1 MSTEAKTM
9 KAVVFEGP
17 KKVSVQDR
25 PIPELQDPRDI
36 IVKVQMTALCGSE
49 LHTYRGR
56 ESSTP
61 GFIMGHEFTGVAHS
75 VGSSVTTIKVGDK
88 IVAPF
93 TVSCG
98 TCFYCNQ
105 GFSSRCESSLLFG
118 SAKLD
123 GGQAE
128 YVRIPLADG
137 TAVVAPPEIEDER
150 ALVLMA
156 DIFPTGYYGAT
167 SAFEL
172 MDYQHRVKKSGSSA
186 TGSTVVVVGC
196 GPVGLCAIVSALEF
210 KPKHLFAVDCVESRL
225 QLAKELGAEPL
236 NFADVEK
243 GGIGLEGMVKR
254 VKEVT
259 EGRGA
264 DAVIEVV
271 GSRPALKTA
280 VELVRPFGVISS
292 IGVQGAYDLPWTGAD
307 GYNKNLRVQMGRC
320 PVRSIFREALE
331 VMARNQHKF
340 SFMFD
345 KIMPLA
351 EAVEGYDLFDNMKA
365 QKVIFKP
372 W

>member
-1 MSTEAKTM
+1 
-9 KAVVFEGP
+9 
-17 KKVSVQDR
+17 
-25 PIPELQDPRDI
+25 
-36 IVKVQMTALCGSE
+36 
-49 LHTYRGR
+49 
-56 ESSTP
+56 
-61 GFIMGHEFTGVAHS
+61 MGHEFTGTAHA
-75 VGSSVTTIKVGDK
+75 VGSAVTTIKVGDK

-98 TCFYCNQ
+98 HCYYCLH

-118 SAKLD
+118 SPKLD

-156 DIFPTGYYGAT
+156 DIFPTGYFGAKN
-167 SAFEL
+167 AFEL
-172 MDYQHRVKKSGSSA
+172 MGYYQVKKRFEQMGLEGVDP
-186 TGSTVVVVGC
+186 TGGPTVVTVVVVGC

-210 KPKHLFAVDCVESRL
+210 QPKHLFAVDCVESRL

-236 NFADVEK
+236 NFADVGK

-280 VELVRPFGVISS
+280 YELLRPFGVISS
-292 IGVQGAYDLPWTGAD
+292 IGVQGHYDLPWTGDD
-307 GYNKNLRVQMGRC
+307 GYK
-320 PVRSIFREALE
+320 
-331 VMARNQHKF
+331 
-340 SFMFD
+340 
-345 KIMPLA
+345 
-351 EAVEGYDLFDNMKA
+351 
-365 QKVIFKP
+365 
-372 W
+372 